1 MWLGSVRRSGFQS
14 ENAGTF
20 AMNPQL
26 RGGIIILAEHIN
38 ANENNLLTIS
48 RIPANSGHSLH
59 KGTPRE
65 AFIKE
70 FLQNH
75 LSELIGFGTGEIIDC
90 NSQPGQQ
97 RNQVDIVLYKKNYP
111 KLDFGGGISGFFAES
126 VVSTIEVKSVLTEGE
141 LTAAFDSIRNTK
153 SLQRNIVTSFFTG
166 YQPPG
171 IFSCVVAYDGPA
183 NMTTVHRWI
192 DRYVQRNNITMPN
205 MTPDLK
211 SRIAVSSPLADL
223 IVVLGKGFVQFDN
236 SPITFVSDAH
246 RAQDPRNKWL
256 VSGGPDGNLL
266 ILFSHLTVALSGI
279 SAGWMNVMPY
289 LANVQGNQLAFLP

>member
-1 MWLGSVRRSGFQS
+1 MKFQ
-14 ENAGTF
+14 
-20 AMNPQL
+20 
-26 RGGIIILAEHIN
+26 GGIIILAAHIN
-38 ANENNLLTIS
+38 ANENNLLAIS

-75 LSELIGFGTGEIIDC
+75 LSELMGFGTGEIIDC

-111 KLDFGGGISGFFAES
+111 KLDFGGGINGFFAES
-126 VVSTIEVKSVLTEGE
+126 VVATIEVKSVLTEQE
-141 LTAAFDSIRNTK
+141 LATAFDSIRNTK
-153 SLQRNIVTSFFTG
+153 SLQRNIVTSFYSG

-183 NMTTVHRWI
+183 NMTTVYQWI
-192 DRYVQRNNITMPN
+192 NRYVQRNNITMPN
-205 MTPDLK
+205 MAPDLK
-211 SRIAVSSPLADL
+211 SRLTVPSPLADL

-236 SPITFVSDAH
+236 SPITFMSDTD
-246 RAQDPRNKWL
+246 RAKAPMHKWL
-256 VSGGPDGNLL
+256 VSQGSDGNLL
-266 ILFSHLTVALSGI
+266 ILFNHLTVVLSGI
-279 SAGWMNVMPY
+279 SASWMNVMPY
-289 LANVQGNQLAFLP
+289 LANVQRNNLAFYT